1 MLPVHPRAGRR
12 LRWHAFAVADN
23 GNARSS
29 QQEKISGTCNSISG
43 FGSARQFGD
52 FLKRPMKATLRRGT
66 CLVAVRITRQVVPV
80 CALSAITL
88 CFRHEKQ
95 LIGTNL
101 LMRIRECNRMQIG
114 QYLEYDVRVVLPLG
128 GTEQHDLSLSV
139 NSILAEHVAQCG
151 ETTRVPVFSVI
162 FRQNDDRCMKIQ

>member
-29 QQEKISGTCNSISG
+29 QQEKISGTFNSISG

-52 FLKRPMKATLRRGT
+52 FLQRPLKATLRRGT

-88 CFRHEKQ
+88 CFRRERQ

-114 QYLEYDVRVVLPLG
+114 QYREYDVPAVLPLG
-128 GTEQHDLSLSV
+128 CTEKHAYLSLSV
-139 NSILAEHVAQCG
+139 NSILAEHVALDAAK
-151 ETTRVPVFSVI
+151 PLA
-162 FRQNDDRCMKIQ
+162 FRFFR